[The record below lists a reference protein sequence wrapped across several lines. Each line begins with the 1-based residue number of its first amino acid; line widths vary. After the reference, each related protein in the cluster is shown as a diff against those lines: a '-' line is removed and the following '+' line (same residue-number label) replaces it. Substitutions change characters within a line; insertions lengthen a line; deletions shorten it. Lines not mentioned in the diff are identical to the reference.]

1 MRTVGHVETSDLYM
15 PLDHAQADLWLAA
28 RVARGLGLEALW
40 VTWSLEGR
48 YFDFEEPGLGPH
60 PLD

>member
-1 MRTVGHVETSDLYM
+1 METSDLYM
-15 PLDHAQADLWLAA
+15 PLDHAQDDLWLAA
-28 RVARGLGLEALW
+28 RVARKLELEALW

-48 YFDFEEPGLGPH
+48 YFDFEEPGRGGR

>member
-1 MRTVGHVETSDLYM
+1 VETSDLFM
-15 PLDHAQADLWLAA
+15 PLDHAQDDLLLAA
-28 RVARGLGLEALW
+28 RVARTFELEALW

-48 YFDFEEPGLGPH
+48 YFDFEEPGPGPT